1 MKTKIIIA
9 SHGRFA
15 EGIMDSLK
23 MIAGEQDH
31 VEPLCAYIDRSV
43 DYSARIRQLVADH
56 DYEKQALL
64 VITDLLGGSVNN
76 EFMRF
81 TEDYPF
87 YLVSGLNLSLLL
99 ELALYPDE
107 LKSDTIQKI
116 VEQNSDYIVF
126 CSGDT
131 LHLQEENDF

>member
-23 MIAGEQDH
+23 MIVGEQDH

-107 LKSDTIQKI
+107 LKSDTIPKI
-116 VEQNSDYIVF
+116 VEHNSDYIVF

>member
-116 VEQNSDYIVF
+116 VEHNSDYIVI

>member
-43 DYSARIRQLVADH
+43 DYSAHIRQLVADH

-107 LKSDTIQKI
+107 LKSDTIQEI
-116 VEQNSDYIVF
+116 VEHNSDYIVF

>member
-76 EFMRF
+76 EFM
-81 TEDYPF
+81 
-87 YLVSGLNLSLLL
+87 LL

-116 VEQNSDYIVF
+116 VEHNSDYIVF

>member
-1 MKTKIIIA
+1 
-9 SHGRFA
+9 
-15 EGIMDSLK
+15 
-23 MIAGEQDH
+23 
-31 VEPLCAYIDRSV
+31 
-43 DYSARIRQLVADH
+43 
-56 DYEKQALL
+56 
-64 VITDLLGGSVNN
+64 VNN

-81 TEDYPF
+81 TEAYPF

-116 VEQNSDYIVF
+116 VEHNSDYIVF

>member
-116 VEQNSDYIVF
+116 VEHNSDDIVF

>member
-116 VEQNSDYIVF
+116 VGHNSDYIVF

>member
-43 DYSARIRQLVADH
+43 DYSARIRQPVADH

-64 VITDLLGGSVNN
+64 VITDLLGGSGITNSRVLQRII
-76 EFMRF
+76 RF
-81 TEDYPF
+81 IWF
-87 YLVSGLNLSLLL
+87 
-99 ELALYPDE
+99 PD
-107 LKSDTIQKI
+107 
-116 VEQNSDYIVF
+116 
-126 CSGDT
+126 
-131 LHLQEENDF
+131 

>member
-23 MIAGEQDH
+23 MIAGEQEH
-31 VEPLCAYIDRSV
+31 VVPLCAYIEHSI
-43 DYSARIRQLVADH
+43 DYSARIQQLVAEH
-56 DYEKQALL
+56 DYEKQTLL

-76 EFMRF
+76 EFMRYSK
-81 TEDYPF
+81 EYPF

-107 LKSDTIQKI
+107 LRPDTIQMI
-116 VEQNSDYIVF
+116 VDHNSDFIVF
-126 CSGDT
+126 CSGNA
-131 LHLQEENDF
+131 LNLQEENDF

>member
-76 EFMRF
+76 EFMVLQRIIRF
-81 TEDYPF
+81 IWF
-87 YLVSGLNLSLLL
+87 
-99 ELALYPDE
+99 PD
-107 LKSDTIQKI
+107 
-116 VEQNSDYIVF
+116 
-126 CSGDT
+126 
-131 LHLQEENDF
+131 

>member
-43 DYSARIRQLVADH
+43 DYSAHIRQLVADH

-107 LKSDTIQKI
+107 LKSDTIQII
-116 VEQNSDYIVF
+116 VEHNSDYIVF

>member
-43 DYSARIRQLVADH
+43 DYSAHIRQLVADH

-116 VEQNSDYIVF
+116 VEHNSDYIVL

>member
-43 DYSARIRQLVADH
+43 DYSAHIRQLVADH

-116 VEQNSDYIVF
+116 VEHNSDYIVV

>member
-31 VEPLCAYIDRSV
+31 VEPLCAYTDRSV
-43 DYSARIRQLVADH
+43 DYSARIHQLVADH
-56 DYEKQALL
+56 DYEKQPLL

-81 TEDYPF
+81 TEEYPF

-116 VEQNSDYIVF
+116 VEHNSDYIVF
-126 CSGDT
+126 CSEDA

>member
-87 YLVSGLNLSLLL
+87 YL
-99 ELALYPDE
+99 DE

-116 VEQNSDYIVF
+116 VEHNSDYIVF